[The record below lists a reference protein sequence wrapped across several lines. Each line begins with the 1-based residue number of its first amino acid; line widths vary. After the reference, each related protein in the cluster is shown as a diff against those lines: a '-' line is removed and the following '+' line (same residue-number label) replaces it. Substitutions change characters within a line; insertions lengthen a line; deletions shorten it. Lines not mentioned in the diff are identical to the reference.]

1 MDWLGDN
8 WGSVVSALGLVATVI
23 GLYLVFDRAGEA
35 QRAANASRKAAQE
48 TKQAITSVL
57 NIVDLE
63 RAIAMV
69 QRLKRLHIEQKWEVC
84 LELYQPLRV
93 MLTNINSRVTIK
105 AQAMGEAI
113 PQIVVIEE
121 NIGRAIAQ
129 KTDPTALRNF
139 IPMLNRIQMN
149 LEQLASSVHIPGQE
163 GRPDNG

>member
-1 MDWLGDN
+1 M
-8 WGSVVSALGLVATVI
+8 
-23 GLYLVFDRAGEA
+23 
-35 QRAANASRKAAQE
+35 
-48 TKQAITSVL
+48 
-57 NIVDLE
+57 
-63 RAIAMV
+63 
-69 QRLKRLHIEQKWEVC
+69 
-84 LELYQPLRV
+84 ELYQPLRV
-93 MLTNINSRVTIK
+93 MLTNIDSRVTIE

-129 KTDPTALRNF
+129 KTDPTADVLRNF